1 MKIIYST
8 ERSRYERKN
17 FTSLEMINRIQKAGG
32 ILEKLLMQGSPPE
45 APTACI
51 ELEIDSAALI
61 DLFIRKSRND
71 ADLATRWL
79 KERHDYLAVLLER
92 QHRSGNQRGQRALGM
107 LQDVLVWIESWHAP
121 TQQQQLVS
129 FLSQSSNKT

>member
-1 MKIIYST
+1 MKKRHSIKYA
-8 ERSRYERKN
+8 RYERKN

-45 APTACI
+45 APTACV
-51 ELEIDSAALI
+51 ELEIDSAALLN
-61 DLFIRKSRND
+61 LFIRKSRND

-79 KERHDYLAVLLER
+79 QERHDYLAVVLER
-92 QHRSGNQRGQRALGM
+92 RHISGNRRGQRALGM

-121 TQQQQLVS
+121 TQH
-129 FLSQSSNKT
+129 